1 MKILGDFDKSHPV
14 GYLAPLTVKPTVQ
27 SSRPPKMDF
36 AKYSCWQCDHE
47 VTSKASL
54 SRHIRSVHER
64 VKYPCNLCTFKA
76 SRKYIVNKHVSKAH
90 TIQ

>member
-1 MKILGDFDKSHPV
+1 MKILGDFDKSHPF

-47 VTSKASL
+47 VTSKGDL
-54 SRHIRSVHER
+54 NRHKRAVHEGA
-64 VKYPCNLCTFKA
+64 KYPSRQCCHKA
-76 SRKYIVNKHVSKAH
+76 TSNVVLINTKENFLKG
-90 TIQ
+90 